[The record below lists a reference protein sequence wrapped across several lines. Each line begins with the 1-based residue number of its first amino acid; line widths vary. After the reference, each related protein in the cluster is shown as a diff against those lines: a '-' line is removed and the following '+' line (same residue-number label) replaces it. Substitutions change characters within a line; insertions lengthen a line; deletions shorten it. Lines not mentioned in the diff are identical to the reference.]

1 MAVLPILMA
10 DNPLLRQKT
19 KKIKHVDDSLQR
31 LIDDMIETMRAAP
44 GVGLAANQVGVPR
57 RLAVIEIP
65 PEAPAPEAGEESPP
79 ETPASA
85 VGEEERGQLYIL
97 LNPEIV
103 KRDGERD
110 VEEGCLSLPGYRG
123 VIKRAGRVVAKARDR
138 HGKPIRIKAEGLL
151 AQALEHETDHL
162 DGVLYF
168 DHMESLD
175 KLYKIESKEGAEA
188 EESPEL
194 VPVQRGGE
202 AGSSA

>member
-1 MAVLPILMA
+1 MVAVLPILTA
-10 DNPLLRQKT
+10 GNPLLRQKT

-31 LIDDMIETMRAAP
+31 LIDDMIDTMRAAP
-44 GVGLAANQVGVPR
+44 GVGLAANQVGVPL

-65 PEAPAPEAGEESPP
+65 PEAPEVEEESLS
-79 ETPASA
+79 ETPAPA
-85 VGEEERGQLYIL
+85 VTEEVRGQLYIL

-103 KRDGERD
+103 KREGERD

-123 VIKRAGRVVAKARDR
+123 VVTRAERVVAKARDQ

-175 KLYKIESKEGAEA
+175 NLHKIESEEEAEA

-202 AGSSA
+202 AGSSG